1 MSTRSKSRARKL
13 SSRGHCS
20 RDPESCAPP
29 TRPVQR
35 LSGLV
40 SAFGTRF
47 SNHVQSNT
55 TLSTDLAADPVHT
68 LLHLAMTPIASLH
81 RIRGRGQQLVIEQRQ
96 GFFKMR

>member
-1 MSTRSKSRARKL
+1 MNRQYPQKTQGVHRRELLKAGLAAGATL
-13 SSRGHCS
+13 SAWPLAHPAVLWGAEAGQPKRGGILRVWGNDRHCS

-47 SNHVQSNT
+47 SEHVQSNT
-55 TLSTDLAADPVHT
+55 TL
-68 LLHLAMTPIASLH
+68 
-81 RIRGRGQQLVIEQRQ
+81 
-96 GFFKMR
+96 